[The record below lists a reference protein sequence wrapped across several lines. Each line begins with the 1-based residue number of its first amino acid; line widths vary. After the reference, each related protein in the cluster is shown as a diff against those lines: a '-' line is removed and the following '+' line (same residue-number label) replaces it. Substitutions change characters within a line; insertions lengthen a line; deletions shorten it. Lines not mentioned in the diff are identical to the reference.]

1 MLAHQWLSVSGAS
14 SEIVNKPRSPLYE
27 GLAVI
32 KLRAH
37 TKKFDKGKN
46 LSTNHASLY
55 SRNLNHLWLMGA
67 IVGIWH
73 GPMTEPHARPRA
85 RKPSYAIRAT

>member
-1 MLAHQWLSVSGAS
+1 MKCRA
-14 SEIVNKPRSPLYE
+14 
-27 GLAVI
+27 
-32 KLRAH
+32 LRGSFTEH
-37 TKKFDKGKN
+37 PEYTKYQFLLDLPG
-46 LSTNHASLY
+46 STTGSY